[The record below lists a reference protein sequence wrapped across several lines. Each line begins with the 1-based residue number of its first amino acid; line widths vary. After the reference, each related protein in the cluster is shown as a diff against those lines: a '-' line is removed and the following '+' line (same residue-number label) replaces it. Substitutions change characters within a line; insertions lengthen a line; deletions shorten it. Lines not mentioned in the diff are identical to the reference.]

1 MEFYQKIPHQVPNN
15 GKIVDFIELATARL
29 PNIHEVNVGA
39 TGMMDIVLTRKD
51 HGIETY
57 NRVTVRFFDPA
68 KNPDRKLSDAEND
81 ARTWQCRGVYI
92 VPSVDGKRIV
102 GNVQSRLAV
111 EQALKSAT
119 EPKTTDAPAA
129 TPTEPKKRATG
140 QKKGGRPAKSKPAP
154 EAPEV

>member
-15 GKIVDFIELATARL
+15 GKIVDFIELAMARL
-29 PNIHEVNVGA
+29 PNIHEINVGA

-51 HGIETY
+51 HGVSTM

-68 KNPDRKLSDAEND
+68 KNPDRKLSDAEHA

-102 GNVQSRLAV
+102 GNVEARMTV
-111 EQALKSAT
+111 EKALKSAT
-119 EPKTTDAPAA
+119 EAKTEPADTEVA
-129 TPTEPKKRATG
+129 TEPKKAQKG
-140 QKKGGRPAKSKPAP
+140 PKKGGRPKSKPATVEP
-154 EAPEV
+154 GEP